1 MNTKSRTAVS
11 ILALAVA
18 AGPVF
23 AQDAAAAK
31 TREQVR
37 AELLEAQRTGD
48 VMADGES
55 GMKLNELYPRNFP
68 ASASANAQSRA
79 RTEVRA
85 ELLEAQ
91 RRGDLMSFGDSES
104 AFTQRYPGRASAAS
118 SLTRAEVKAQLL
130 EAQRRGDWMTSD
142 SGSSFNGVYL
152 YRPLFRSKGRSSSE

>member
-1 MNTKSRTAVS
+1 MNTRLRTTVS

-18 AGPVF
+18 VGPVF

-55 GMKLNELYPRNFP
+55 GMKLNELYPHNFP
-68 ASASANAQSRA
+68 VSASATAQSRA

-104 AFTQRYPGRASAAS
+104 AFMQRYPGSASAAS
-118 SLTRAEVKAQLL
+118 GLTRAEVKAQLL

-142 SGSSFNGVYL
+142 SGSSFNGAYP
-152 YRPLFRSKGRSSSE
+152 YRPIFRSRGRSSSE

>member
-1 MNTKSRTAVS
+1 MNTRLRTTVS
-11 ILALAVA
+11 ILVLAVA

-48 VMADGES
+48 VMADGET
-55 GMKLNELYPRNFP
+55 GRKLNELYPRSFP
-68 ASASANAQSRA
+68 ASTTAQARA

-104 AFTQRYPGRASAAS
+104 AFTQRYPGSASATS
-118 SLTRAEVKAQLL
+118 GLTRAEVKAQVL
-130 EAQRRGDWMTSD
+130 EAQRRGDLMMSGD
-142 SGSSFNGVYL
+142 SGSSFNGAYP
-152 YRPLFRSKGRSSSE
+152 YRPRGRSSSE

>member
-1 MNTKSRTAVS
+1 MNTRLRTTAS
-11 ILALAVA
+11 ILVLAVA
-18 AGPVF
+18 AGSVV
-23 AQDAAAAK
+23 AQDAAAPK

-48 VMADGES
+48 VMVDGET
-55 GMKLNELYPRNFP
+55 GRKLNELYPSKFP
-68 ASASANAQSRA
+68 ASATAQSRT

-118 SLTRAEVKAQLL
+118 GLTRAEVKAQLL

-142 SGSSFNGVYL
+142 SGSSFNGAYP
-152 YRPLFRSKGRSSSE
+152 YRPIFRSRGRSSSE

>member
-1 MNTKSRTAVS
+1 MNTKLRTTVS

-23 AQDAAAAK
+23 SQDAATAK

-55 GMKLNELYPRNFP
+55 GMKLNELYPRNFQ
-68 ASASANAQSRA
+68 SSVNANAQSRA

-91 RRGDLMSFGDSES
+91 RRGELMSFGDSES
-104 AFTQRYPGRASAAS
+104 AFTQRYPGRASGAS
-118 SLTRAEVKAQLL
+118 GLTRAEVKAQVL
-130 EAQRRGDWMTSD
+130 EAQRRGELMTSD
-142 SGSSFNGVYL
+142 SGSSFNGASP
-152 YRPLFRSKGRSSSE
+152 YRPIFRSRGRSSSE

>member
-1 MNTKSRTAVS
+1 MNTRLRTTVS

-48 VMADGES
+48 VRVDGET
-55 GMKLNELYPRNFP
+55 GRKLNELYPRNFP
-68 ASASANAQSRA
+68 ASTSANAQSRA

-104 AFTQRYPGRASAAS
+104 AFTQRYPGRASATS
-118 SLTRAEVKAQLL
+118 GLTRAEVKAQLL
-130 EAQRRGDWMTSD
+130 EAQRRGDWMTSGD
-142 SGSSFNGVYL
+142 SGSSFNGASP
-152 YRPLFRSKGRSSSE
+152 YRPRGRSSSE

>member
-1 MNTKSRTAVS
+1 MNTKLRTTVS

-18 AGPVF
+18 AVPVF

-55 GMKLNELYPRNFP
+55 GMRLNELYPRNFP
-68 ASASANAQSRA
+68 ASTTAQGRA
-79 RTEVRA
+79 RTEVRS

-91 RRGDLMSFGDSES
+91 RRGELMSFGDSES
-104 AFTQRYPGRASAAS
+104 AFTQRYPGSTPATSGM
-118 SLTRAEVKAQLL
+118 TRAEVKAQLL
-130 EAQRRGDWMTSD
+130 DAQRRGELMTSD
-142 SGSSFNGVYL
+142 SGSTINGAYP
-152 YRPLFRSKGRSSSE
+152 YRPIFRNRGKSSSE

>member
-1 MNTKSRTAVS
+1 MNTKLRTTVS

-55 GMKLNELYPRNFP
+55 GMKLNELYPRSFP
-68 ASASANAQSRA
+68 ANANANAQSRA

-91 RRGDLMSFGDSES
+91 RRGELMSFGDSES
-104 AFTQRYPGRASAAS
+104 AFSPRYPGRASAAS
-118 SLTRAEVKAQLL
+118 GLTRAEVKAQLF

-142 SGSSFNGVYL
+142 SGSSFNGASP
-152 YRPLFRSKGRSSSE
+152 YRPIFRGRSSSE